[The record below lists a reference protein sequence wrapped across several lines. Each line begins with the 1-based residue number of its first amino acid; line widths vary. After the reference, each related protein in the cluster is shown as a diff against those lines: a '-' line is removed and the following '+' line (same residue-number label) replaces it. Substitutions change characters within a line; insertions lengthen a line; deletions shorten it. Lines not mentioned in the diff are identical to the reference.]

1 MTIEELSNFT
11 FLNDVCRHELK
22 NAMRKNGMAF
32 LNDVC
37 RHELVMTEYISKRT
51 FLNDVCR
58 HEPSSVPR
66 SPAGNFLNGVCR
78 HELMTHQNQICFILG
93 LTHKSKKIMH
103 YSPENSITISG
114 FLSCSR
120 I

>member
-22 NAMRKNGMAF
+22 NAMRKNGMA
-32 LNDVC
+32 
-37 RHELVMTEYISKRT
+37 

-78 HELMTHQNQICFILG
+78 HELMTHQNQICFIG
-93 LTHKSKKIMH
+93 M
-103 YSPENSITISG
+103 G
-114 FLSCSR
+114 G
-120 I
+120 